1 MHIYPKGAGVSLSLI
16 SSLSFFTTHP
26 CHSMVPH
33 FTDGE
38 MEAEAKGTGRL
49 GGECLEQTWGGGC
62 LEDALILV
70 TASHSTRIPNP
81 GRLASVFAGSSVDLK

>member
-1 MHIYPKGAGVSLSLI
+1 
-16 SSLSFFTTHP
+16 
-26 CHSMVPH
+26 MVPH

-49 GGECLEQTWGGGC
+49 GGRVAGADLGG

-70 TASHSTRIPNP
+70 TASRSTRIPNP
-81 GRLASVFAGSSVDLK
+81 GRLASVFGGSSVDLK

>member
-1 MHIYPKGAGVSLSLI
+1 MHVYPKGAGISLSLI
-16 SSLSFFTTHP
+16 SSHSFFTTHL

-38 MEAEAKGTGRL
+38 LEAEAKGTGRL
-49 GGECLEQTWGGGC
+49 GGEWLEQTWGGG

-70 TASHSTRIPNP
+70 MASHSTRIPNP
-81 GRLASVFAGSSVDLK
+81 GRLASVFAGSC